1 MASLHAHTRNQC
13 LAKDQTCH
21 RCNKKVHF
29 KKMCK
34 TTRTAIGEVEIEPE
48 DDFLRTI
55 HVDATDKD
63 NKENHWITTINLNE

>member
-1 MASLHAHTRNQC
+1 
-13 LAKDQTCH
+13 
-21 RCNKKVHF
+21 
-29 KKMCK
+29 MCK